1 MPIFSLEMS
10 SETFTVGDIAR
21 ARISMDWTKM
31 GYSQSEQSEIG
42 WFVNSCVISGAGR
55 QIALIGSGEKFQQ
68 NDKCWLNDPY
78 DRSCSKILL
87 TPTLAGGFFEE
98 HKLSVHHNTTFIG
111 ILDFFPQTC
120 LNRSL

>member
-55 QIALIGSGEKFQQ
+55 EIALIGSGEKFQQ

-87 TPTLAGGFFEE
+87 TPTLAGSFCEE
-98 HKLSVHHNTTFIG
+98 VFKFQFTIFRLF
-111 ILDFFPQTC
+111 
-120 LNRSL
+120 

>member
-21 ARISMDWTKM
+21 ARISMDWSKM
-31 GYSQSEQSEIG
+31 GYSQSEKSEIG

-55 QIALIGSGEKFQQ
+55 EIALIGSGEKFQQ

-87 TPTLAGGFFEE
+87 TLTLAGV
-98 HKLSVHHNTTFIG
+98 SVRKDLTS
-111 ILDFFPQTC
+111 D
-120 LNRSL
+120 